1 MTLAVLIIIV
11 VVVVALMIFVPFVRS
26 AASGLLRFGFFLVV
40 LFLAVAGAAMLMNN
54 ETIFDRPGWKQRA
67 TKFLGS
73 NFANTSEKGVGDA
86 PCTAE
91 RHAVETKAEPAPAEP
106 RHAKGKRKKEA
117 APSEVASQ
125 PTSTPTPTP
134 AEAEETNLYDELMT
148 RNYICQDDEPV
159 AIPRE
164 KLVHMVE
171 DTINE
176 LKGWK
181 LGSSDP
187 RTGMLN
193 VVHTSRVFGFEDDI
207 KIVVTPH
214 ADVEICSQSKAGEP
228 GSSSLLRFFPGDFGA
243 NMGHIKE
250 FYATLKPKTDQY
262 CKELEEKQKPK
273 NPNQ

>member
-11 VVVVALMIFVPFVRS
+11 VAAVALMIFVPFVRS

-40 LFLAVAGAAMLMNN
+40 LFLAVAGGAMLMNN

-67 TKFLGS
+67 SKFLTT

-91 RHAVETKAEPAPAEP
+91 KHAVEIKSEAAPES
-106 RHAKGKRKKEA
+106 HHGKGKKKES
-117 APSEVASQ
+117 APSEVAAQ
-125 PTSTPTPTP
+125 PASTPTPSA

-148 RNYICQDDEPV
+148 RNYICQDDVPT
-159 AIPRE
+159 AIPRD

-181 LGSSDP
+181 VASTDA

-193 VVHTSRVFGFEDDI
+193 VVYTTRVLGFEDDV

-214 ADVEICSQSKAGEP
+214 ADVEICSQSKIGEP
-228 GSSSLLRFFPGDFGA
+228 GSSSLMRFFPGDFGA

-250 FYATLKPKTDQY
+250 FYAALKPKTDQY
-262 CKELEEKQKPK
+262 CKEFEEKQKPK
-273 NPNQ
+273 GPNQ